1 MTNGAD
7 TNCRTLRTDPRT
19 SEGVPGNGRRGMNG
33 QREVSRQGIVRP
45 TQKPKSRA
53 PETPGAAAPKPAPN
67 SRREGCDVL
76 KGAKPTSTA
85 STEKPNPPPAT
96 QSTGKRAGRAAKPS
110 PGKRKPR
117 KQAKAKKK

>member
-45 TQKPKSRA
+45 TFTFRDELIAVAFRDGFCVRDGKGRRAFDKKPHYIWIRY
-53 PETPGAAAPKPAPN
+53 
-67 SRREGCDVL
+67 D
-76 KGAKPTSTA
+76 
-85 STEKPNPPPAT
+85 
-96 QSTGKRAGRAAKPS
+96 
-110 PGKRKPR
+110 
-117 KQAKAKKK
+117 